1 MKPLVSLVIPVYKTE
16 KYLRD
21 CVKSALE
28 QTYEHLE
35 IILVDDGS
43 PDGCPALCDELAAAN
58 DNITVLHKENGGLS
72 TARNA
77 GIEEATG
84 RYIVFLDS
92 DDTLA
97 NSAVADMVEIIEA
110 EESRAVFPNTY
121 IKVYENGQASA
132 ESSHFPKEMFN
143 SDPKIFALEVLIG
156 KGRARRSTAVLY
168 DLELIKTKNIR
179 YLPGR
184 ISEDFFFNLDFFAVA
199 EKISLYEK
207 PSLNN
212 LKRAGSISSSYF
224 ENFFDTVLEMDN
236 EVKKFIGS
244 LNQEKYSDF
253 IPGRRETLLYRNLL
267 IFAINVMGDKNTSY
281 SARKRKCIA
290 MFKHESFQNALKSG
304 ATTPFF
310 EGKFQRIYMGIS
322 LKLIRA
328 KLYGLTCM
336 LAFMAAKI
344 NTV

>member
-1 MKPLVSLVIPVYKTE
+1 MNPLVSLVIPVYKTE

-21 CVKSALE
+21 CVKSAVE
-28 QTYEHLE
+28 QTYDNIE

-43 PDGCPALCDELAAAN
+43 PDGCPALCDELATENN
-58 DNITVLHKENGGLS
+58 DITVIHKTNGGLS
-72 TARNA
+72 SARNA
-77 GIEEATG
+77 GIEKAKG
-84 RYIVFLDS
+84 KYIVFLDS

-97 NSAVADMVEIIEA
+97 EYAVSDMVGIIEKENSA
-110 EESRAVFPNTY
+110 AVFPNTY
-121 IKVYENGQASA
+121 IKVYENGQ
-132 ESSHFPKEMFN
+132 ESVKASHFTEEMFN
-143 SDPKIFALEVLIG
+143 ADPKIFALEVLIG

-168 DLELIKTKNIR
+168 DLELIKEKNIC

-199 EKISLYEK
+199 EKISLYKK

-212 LKRAGSISSSYF
+212 LKRVGSISTSYF
-224 ENFFDTVLEMDN
+224 ENFFDTVLEMDD
-236 EVKKFIGS
+236 EVSKFINY
-244 LNQEKYSDF
+244 LDNEKYKAF

-281 SARKRKCIA
+281 LARQKKCVQ
-290 MFKHESFQNALKSG
+290 MFKHKKFQDALKSG

-310 EGKFQRIYMGIS
+310 EGKFQRLYMGIS

-328 KLYGLTCM
+328 KLYSLTC
-336 LAFMAAKI
+336 LFAFIAAKI

>member
-21 CVKSALE
+21 CVKSAVE
-28 QTYEHLE
+28 QTYENLE

-43 PDGCPALCDELAAAN
+43 PDGCPAICDEIAAEN
-58 DNITVLHKENGGLS
+58 SNITVIHKKNGGLS

-77 GIEEATG
+77 GIEKATG
-84 RYIVFLDS
+84 KYILFLDS

-97 NSAVADMVEIIEA
+97 NFAVSDMVEIIEK
-110 EESRAVFPNTY
+110 EDSCAVFPNTY
-121 IKVYENGQASA
+121 VKTYENGQADVQ
-132 ESSHFPKEMFN
+132 SSHFTKEMFN

-168 DLELIKTKNIR
+168 DLELIKEKNIR

-184 ISEDFFFNLDFFAVA
+184 ISEDFFFNLDFFSVA

-212 LKRAGSISSSYF
+212 LKRMGSISTSYF
-224 ENFFDTVLEMDN
+224 ENFFDTVLEMDK
-236 EVKKFIGS
+236 EVEKFINS
-244 LNQEKYSDF
+244 LNKEKYNNY

-281 SARKRKCIA
+281 SKRKKKCVE
-290 MFKHESFQNALKSG
+290 MFKHKSFQDALRNG
-304 ATTPFF
+304 AATPFF
-310 EGKFQRIYMGIS
+310 EGKFQRTYMGIS

-328 KLYGLTCM
+328 KLYGLTCF
-336 LAFMAAKI
+336 LAFVAAKI